1 MSGGWRAV
9 CSRAC
14 GHSVAA
20 NPAAKSPWKLVQ
32 VQVQAMASAFSPLSP
47 VSAAARNCARSAA
60 CGCAYVDGGQQQ
72 CAAAEFS
79 ATQPAAPPA
88 DQIQYTQAAGGQ
100 RLSHASSRSSGV
112 LRRPSLPDPS
122 GASDREGT
130 ARRNWHG
137 WKSGAGMVCLP
148 QCRASSARGPP
159 LTRLGDLAFWP
170 DKGRQGSNGGG
181 AEAARAIEGVTEC
194 APHPAH
200 ALSHACVC
208 ARDTGAC
215 NMPWVQQR
223 RCWRRTLRESSR
235 ERRVG
240 DGAG

>member
-1 MSGGWRAV
+1 
-9 CSRAC
+9 
-14 GHSVAA
+14 
-20 NPAAKSPWKLVQ
+20 
-32 VQVQAMASAFSPLSP
+32 MASAFSPLSP
-47 VSAAARNCARSAA
+47 VSSAARNCARSAA

-159 LTRLGDLAFWP
+159 LTSSWRSGVLA
-170 DKGRQGSNGGG
+170 RQGPSRRQWRLAQRRQGRSR
-181 AEAARAIEGVTEC
+181 ALLSARHTL
-194 APHPAH
+194 PTHYLTH
-200 ALSHACVC
+200 AC
-208 ARDTGAC
+208 ARDTQASATCHGC
-215 NMPWVQQR
+215 NSGGV
-223 RCWRRTLRESSR
+223 
-235 ERRVG
+235 
-240 DGAG
+240 GAGR